1 MRGMELQLRLLGGPR
16 ELPAVPRLLTAASQQ
31 VLQEVVGFLHRLG
44 SASKDC
50 VVVMCHVGTHEALSK
65 ALEKHSTVPSL
76 APALLELVTECEKF
90 ASLYKKLTSSILAGC
105 IQVGLGRHGRAGAL
119 GLGALRLSLA
129 LRDGLVLSACRS
141 PAWGEGR
148 RTWGPW

>member
-1 MRGMELQLRLLGGPR
+1 M
-16 ELPAVPRLLTAASQQ
+16 
-31 VLQEVVGFLHRLG
+31 LQEVVGFLHRLG

-90 ASLYKKLTSSILAGC
+90 AGLYKKLTSSILAGC
-105 IQVGLGRHGRAGAL
+105 IQVGLGRHGCAGAL
-119 GLGALRLSLA
+119 GLGAVRLSSS
-129 LRDGLVLSACRS
+129 LRDGLVLSACRC
-141 PAWGEGR
+141 PAGGEGR